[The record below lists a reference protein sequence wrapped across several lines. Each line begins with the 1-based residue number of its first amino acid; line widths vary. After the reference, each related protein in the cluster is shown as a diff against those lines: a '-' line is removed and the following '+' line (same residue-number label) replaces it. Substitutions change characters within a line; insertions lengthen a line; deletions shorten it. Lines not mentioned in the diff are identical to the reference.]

1 MTAKR
6 PRFSPEFRQECTELV
21 LSHGYSAR
29 ESAEAM
35 GVGKS
40 TLAKW
45 VSQIRKERLGQTVGN
60 KVPVSPDQAKIRE
73 LEKRVKRLEMEKQ
86 ILKKA
91 TALLMSDS
99 LNGLK

>member
-1 MTAKR
+1 MTTTR

-29 ESAEAM
+29 EAAEAM

-45 VSQIRKERLGQTVGN
+45 VSQIRKERSGEAAGD
-60 KVPVSPDQAKIRE
+60 KVPVTPEQGKIRE
-73 LEKRVKRLEMEKQ
+73 LEKRIKRLEMEKQ

>member
-1 MTAKR
+1 MTIKR

-29 ESAEAM
+29 EAAEAM

-45 VSQIRKERLGQTVGN
+45 VSQIRKERSGQEVGD
-60 KVPVSPDQAKIRE
+60 KVPVTPEQAQIRD
-73 LEKRVKRLEMEKQ
+73 LEKRIKRLEMEKQ

-91 TALLMSDS
+91 TALLMSES
-99 LNGLK
+99 LSGLK

>member
-1 MTAKR
+1 MTTKR
-6 PRFSPEFRQECTELV
+6 PRFNPEFRQECTELV
-21 LSHGYSAR
+21 LSHGYSIR
-29 ESAEAM
+29 EAAEAM

-40 TLAKW
+40 TLGKW
-45 VSQIRKERLGQTVGN
+45 VSQIRKENAGQAVAN
-60 KVPVSPDQAKIRE
+60 KVPVTPEQAKVRE
-73 LEKRVKRLEMEKQ
+73 LKKRIKRLEMEKQ

>member
-1 MTAKR
+1 MTTKR

-29 ESAEAM
+29 EAAEAM

-45 VSQIRKERLGQTVGN
+45 VSQIRKERLGQAVGN
-60 KVPVSPDQAKIRE
+60 KVPLSLDQAKVRE
-73 LEKRVKRLEMEKQ
+73 LEKRIKRLEMEKQ

-91 TALLMSDS
+91 TTLLMSDS